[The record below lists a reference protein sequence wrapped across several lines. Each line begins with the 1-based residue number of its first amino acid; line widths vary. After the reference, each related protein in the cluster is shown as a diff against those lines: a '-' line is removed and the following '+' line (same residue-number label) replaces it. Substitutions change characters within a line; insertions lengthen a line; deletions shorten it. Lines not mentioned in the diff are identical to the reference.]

1 MNKVDSI
8 INNVLTHKGEMNV
21 LHTKL
26 VGNNTIWKKVIVE
39 ACGWNNKDDAY
50 KFFKYVEMGDKTIA
64 LAYMCY
70 NYSKHIVKYAEKVYN
85 YYNERL
91 NKKEFLKNI
100 YILENPLFRGMFNA
114 KYNEC
119 VEDCGNFI
127 SWNEVFAMGKKFDL
141 VVMNP
146 PYAGKGDPL
155 FMKISKVIYENC
167 LSDAGRLVSINPT
180 SVVDKTIYSENDEDA
195 PYSNMRVSDFVFSD
209 EFSDVF
215 DGADIKTGIGIFKY
229 SKEGHSLYS
238 DWIREK
244 RFGKDEWKFR
254 KDFIGKIFTEYTI
267 GRISDFFS
275 VVDSDK
281 KERVRKSS
289 KFESLYKNKY
299 FVIISQL
306 TGGKKNGKSNWDWLT
321 LHSKDYLK
329 VMKTLPDIH
338 YHGIPFDSKD
348 DAINLIKW
356 INTDFVMYV
365 LNHYKFNVSN
375 TKTILDRIPSFTLL
389 NGDFSDE
396 NICKVF
402 SITHDEMSVIHND
415 MKNFG
420 NKFHLGKTEAQLMEY
435 IDEINK

>member
-1 MNKVDSI
+1 MNIDAAKWFADYDKIIDFASLGLTGKEFVLAYD
-8 INNVLTHKGEMNV
+8 INNPAMYE
-21 LHTKL
+21 KL
-26 VGNNTIWKKVIVE
+26 VRHSETLLVLDDKDFFARWQKKLEID
-39 ACGWNNKDDAY
+39 ALLKKDED
-50 KFFKYVEMGDKTIA
+50 VPTLVVCDTIA
-64 LAYMCY
+64 EAIEEL
-70 NYSKHIVKYAEKVYN
+70 
-85 YYNERL
+85 
-91 NKKEFLKNI
+91 
-100 YILENPLFRGMFNA
+100 
-114 KYNEC
+114 
-119 VEDCGNFI
+119 
-127 SWNEVFAMGKKFDL
+127 GKGSSGRVVGL
-141 VVMNP
+141 VVDGRPEEFCKAFVKEWERRNMKKSDLIIMNP
-146 PYAGKGDPL
+146 PYAGKGNPL
-155 FMKISKVIYENC
+155 FMKISNVIYENF
-167 LSDAGRLVSINPT
+167 LSDTGRLVSINPT
-180 SVVDKTIYSENDEDA
+180 SVVDKTIYSDNDEDA

-215 DGADIKTGIGIFKY
+215 DGADIKTGIGIFTY

-254 KDFIGKIFTEYTI
+254 KTLIDKIFTEYTI
-267 GRISDFFS
+267 GRIPDFFS
-275 VVDSDK
+275 VVDSDP

-289 KFESLYKNKY
+289 MFESLYKNKY

-306 TGGKKNGKSNWDWLT
+306 TGGKKKGKINWDWLT

-389 NGDFSDE
+389 NGDFSDA

-415 MKNFG
+415 MKDFG

-435 IDEINK
+435 IDEINS